1 MDLTKIT
8 RWRDVRSVQYLF
20 PSVSLRRKNILAMS
34 KPIPTENWSQQDFL
48 AFLMLYACEAN
59 ANTTGEA
66 CNWIQSRVG
75 EQAFQTAYDAFNQE
89 SDYEMIETIV
99 GLKNRFFPGE
109 DGKGQIHKHL
119 VDLFRSD
126 GKFTAMEQHVLHEL
140 ERLF

>member
-1 MDLTKIT
+1 
-8 RWRDVRSVQYLF
+8 
-20 PSVSLRRKNILAMS
+20 MS
-34 KPIPTENWSQQDFL
+34 RPLPTENWNQQEFL

-59 ANTTGEA
+59 ANASDDA
-66 CNWIQSRVG
+66 CNWIRSRVG
-75 EQAFQTAYDAFNQE
+75 EQAFQTAYDAFNQD

-109 DGKGQIHKHL
+109 DGKENIHRHL